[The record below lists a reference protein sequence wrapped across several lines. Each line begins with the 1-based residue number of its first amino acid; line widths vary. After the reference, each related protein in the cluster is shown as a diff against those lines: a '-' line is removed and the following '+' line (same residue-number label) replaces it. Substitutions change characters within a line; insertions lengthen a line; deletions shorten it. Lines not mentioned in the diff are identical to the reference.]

1 MQTRLESFI
10 EVWINVGIGFW
21 INFAANYFILP
32 LFGFNVSLG
41 QTFWIGV
48 AFTAISVGRSYIIR
62 RWAQASLRTAIKS
75 LAKKVQTMK
84 NFTAAFLIASALFSV
99 DPITRRRASSEDMA
113 DALYF
118 TIDAMKDITDEKKA
132 DLYATLAEKLT
143 PTIKFS
149 TATRIIQ
156 NAL

>member
-10 EVWINVGIGFW
+10 EVWINVAIGFL
-21 INFAANYFILP
+21 INLLANFLILP
-32 LFGFNVSLG
+32 AFGLAVTFG
-41 QTFWIGV
+41 QSFWIGV
-48 AFTAISVGRSYIIR
+48 AFTAISIVRSYIIR

-84 NFTAAFLIASALFSV
+84 KFTAALLIASALFSV

-118 TIDAMKDITDEKKA
+118 TIDAMKGITDEKKA

-143 PTIKFS
+143 PTTKFS